1 MNDFCYNLH
10 YTYFFQSNHSIDK
23 ELTLTN
29 LPVCD
34 LNKDSPKQTTENVSH
49 F

>member
-1 MNDFCYNLH
+1 MTSDIIYIIH
-10 YTYFFQSNHSIDK
+10 IFQSNHSIDK
-23 ELTLTN
+23 ESTLTN

-34 LNKDSPKQTTENVSH
+34 LNSDSPKQTTENVSH